1 MHLMMTSHLN
11 SHRAGI
17 LGFALRAEAPWRTSL
32 RGVWPQVS
40 SGVRPWACLALWALV
55 AGTTG
60 ILHAQEIQLARPRG
74 PYYVGEPVV
83 VQVQAQGFEA
93 GEQVSCRLQGDPP
106 PGITIQGPQVGQSSQ
121 SFTQIINGRMT
132 SSETVNYRFSF
143 LITADREGE
152 FLVGPFEVTTGSGP
166 RIIEGASFQFTN
178 LQDDPDMQIAFS
190 LARKSVYVGQEIP
203 VTVRWS
209 FSGDNRE
216 LQYAYS
222 NLQIRSPLFDQFT
235 FKDQPRQRRN
245 ALVIATAKGG
255 LEVDAQVTQETRDD
269 KTFVVVT
276 AELTLVADAP
286 GDYNSIPITC
296 RTKRV
301 TEWGRDLFGD
311 LVAGNAVPARAVG
324 EPLSFTIKPIPEANR
339 PTSFSGAVGTS
350 FTLEVAANRSEVRVG
365 DPISLTVSVRG
376 MGNVEK
382 LSLPELQGPEGL
394 PADQFQ
400 VPTEPVA
407 GKYDGQTKQFKVS
420 IRVKDRSVTRIPPL
434 TLAWF
439 NPELEQFQTT
449 QSLPIALQVLEAQ
462 VVSAADVVS
471 ATPQSADRSA
481 TNSGLGGGNAANP
494 AGSPLE
500 SFVNANLAIVR
511 DPTVLLTSRPVWASP
526 RTLSF
531 VLYGAAVVAI
541 LVGVAVRRAG
551 QVEPSEV
558 QRRQRLK
565 VLHSDVSKAV
575 QLPPREAAD
584 LVARALREVIA
595 QYHLPHRDLAESLV
609 AHSERVIFSTSPS
622 ERTDIDELIRQALRQ
637 IEEAKDWL

>member
-1 MHLMMTSHLN
+1 MSDNRQRTPCSSVHSAPLRRVSR
-11 SHRAGI
+11 SAPRAGRRFVH
-17 LGFALRAEAPWRTSL
+17 FALF
-32 RGVWPQVS
+32 V
-40 SGVRPWACLALWALV
+40 LV
-55 AGTTG
+55 AITSG
-60 ILHAQEIQLARPRG
+60 ILSAQEIQLARPRG
-74 PYYVGEPVV
+74 PYYVGEGVV

-93 GEQVSCRLQGDPP
+93 GEQVSCRLQGAPP
-106 PGITIQGPQVGQSSQ
+106 AGITIEGPQVGQSSQ
-121 SFTQIINGRMT
+121 SYTQIINGRMT

-143 LITADREGE
+143 LVTADREGE
-152 FLVGPFEVTTGSGP
+152 FLIGPFEVTTSGGP
-166 RIIEGASFQFTN
+166 RIIEGVSFQFTN
-178 LQDDPDMQIAFS
+178 LQNDPDMEIAFS
-190 LARKSVYVGQEIP
+190 MPRKSVYVGQEIP

-235 FKDQPRQRRN
+235 FKEQPRQLRT

-255 LEVDAQVTQETRDD
+255 MEVDAKVTKEERAD

-276 AELTLVADAP
+276 AELILVADTP

-324 EPLSFTIKPIPEANR
+324 EPLTFTIKPIPEANR
-339 PTSFSGAVGTS
+339 PASFSGAVGTS

-365 DPISLTVSVRG
+365 DPISLTVTVRG
-376 MGNVEK
+376 TGNVEK
-382 LSLPELQGPEGL
+382 LSLPNLQGPEGL
-394 PADQFQ
+394 PAEHFQ
-400 VPTEPVA
+400 VPTEQVA
-407 GKYDGQTKQFKVS
+407 GKSDGQSKQFKVS
-420 IRVKDRSVTRIPPL
+420 IRVKDQSVTRIPPL

-462 VVSAADVVS
+462 VVSASDVVS
-471 ATPQSADRSA
+471 AAPQPTDRSA
-481 TNSGLGGGNAANP
+481 SAVP
-494 AGSPLE
+494 AGEGDNETRADSNLG

-511 DPTVLLTSRPVWASP
+511 DPTVLLASTPLWATP
-526 RTLSF
+526 RTFSF
-531 VLYGAAVVAI
+531 VLYGAAVAVLIA
-541 LVGVAVRRAG
+541 GAAVRRAG
-551 QVEPSEV
+551 QVEPSVV

-575 QLPPREAAD
+575 QMPPREAAD
-584 LVARALREVIA
+584 QVARALREVIA

-609 AHSERVIFSTSPS
+609 AQSERVIFSTTPS
-622 ERTDIDELIRQALRQ
+622 ERTNIDELIRQALEQ
-637 IEEAKDWL
+637 IDEAKAWL

>member
-1 MHLMMTSHLN
+1 MSDNRQRTPCSSVHS
-11 SHRAGI
+11 
-17 LGFALRAEAPWRTSL
+17 APL
-32 RGVWPQVS
+32 RGVSRPAARVGRRLVS
-40 SGVRPWACLALWALV
+40 LALWILI
-55 AGTTG
+55 AGTAG
-60 ILHAQEIQLARPRG
+60 VLSAQEIQLARPRG

-93 GEQVSCRLQGDPP
+93 GEQVSCRLTGDPP
-106 PGITIQGPQVGQSSQ
+106 AGITIQGPQVGQSSQ

-152 FLVGPFEVTTGSGP
+152 FQVGPFEVTTGSGP
-166 RIIEGASFQFTN
+166 RVIEGVSFQFTD

-190 LARKSVYVGQEIP
+190 IPRKSVYVGQEIP

-209 FSGDNRE
+209 FSGENRE

-222 NLQIRSPLFDQFT
+222 NLQIRSPLFDQFS
-235 FKDQPRQRRN
+235 FKEQPRQSRN

-255 LEVDAQVTQETRDD
+255 MEVDAKVTQETRDN

-276 AELTLVADAP
+276 AELILVADAP
-286 GDYNSIPITC
+286 GDYTSIPITC

-324 EPLSFTIKPIPEANR
+324 EPLTFTIKPIPEANR
-339 PTSFSGAVGTS
+339 PASFSGAVGTS

-376 MGNVEK
+376 VGNVEK
-382 LSLPELQGPEGL
+382 LSLPDLQGPEGL

-400 VPTEPVA
+400 VPTEQVA
-407 GKYDGQTKQFKVS
+407 GKFDGQSKQFKVS

-471 ATPQSADRSA
+471 AAPQAPDRSA
-481 TNSGLGGGNAANP
+481 TVAANGTNDQGNP
-494 AGSPLE
+494 GDANLG

-511 DPTVLLTSRPVWASP
+511 DPLVLSASTPLWATP
-526 RTLSF
+526 RTMSF
-531 VLYGAAVVAI
+531 VLYGAAVIAI
-541 LVGVAVRRAG
+541 LVGVVVRRAG
-551 QVEPSEV
+551 QVETSEV

-595 QYHLPHRDLAESLV
+595 QYYLPHRDTAESLV
-609 AHSERVIFSTSPS
+609 AQSERVIFSTAPS
-622 ERTDIDELIRQALRQ
+622 ERTDIDALIRQALGQ
-637 IEEAKDWL
+637 IDEAKEWL